1 MKRISGPL
9 DLWPY
14 PIINAIIVITTGDD
28 NDSNESV
35 SKTYEVNRDDD
46 GKIESIQLVHG
57 ETDE

>member
-57 ETDE
+57 ETNE